1 MCTLEHI
8 TMSSRSGCSAF
19 HNYTDHNIINLC
31 SKSLQNTLLCH
42 AFDIF
47 SQINSKTATMSYH
60 LGYVT
65 KSTQLF
71 HFYFFHW
78 VLEGGAPVERCRGRW
93 SFRLGLWFHMNLFST
108 RDSSGPGSACA
119 VRILMRVKDEAAEHS
134 SQNGAQEWKQGKDP
148 EVFLVAPAPVV
159 HRFPPAPL
167 GDDVRA
173 ERTGLLH
180 PRGQSWS

>member
-1 MCTLEHI
+1 MTICL
-8 TMSSRSGCSAF
+8 SS
-19 HNYTDHNIINLC
+19 D
-31 SKSLQNTLLCH
+31 
-42 AFDIF
+42 
-47 SQINSKTATMSYH
+47 H
-60 LGYVT
+60 LGYLT

-71 HFYFFHW
+71 HFYFFHR
-78 VLEGGAPVERCRGRW
+78 VLEGGGPVERCRGRW
-93 SFRLGLWFHMNLFST
+93 SFRFGLWFHMNLFSI
-108 RDSSGPGSACA
+108 RDSSGPGSACG

-134 SQNGAQEWKQGKDP
+134 SQNGAKEWKQGKDP
-148 EVFLVAPAPVV
+148 EVFLVAPAPIV